1 MDISSRIRDLRK
13 NQGLNQ
19 FELAEAVK
27 VSVDTVRR
35 WESNKQVPRTDE
47 LVTLASVLKLTVDEL
62 LNGPS
67 SERVELVLSWDW
79 DDMKKGEIR
88 MNENKFKLVL
98 GDDGMIGLNGAG
110 RITSAAEIDEFLS
123 RVRKE
128 LEIALEAQIK
138 RGVVQ

>member
-1 MDISSRIRDLRK
+1 MDIGYRIRELRK
-13 NQGLNQ
+13 RQGLNQ
-19 FELAEAVK
+19 FDLAEAIG
-27 VSVDTVRR
+27 VSVDSVRR
-35 WESNKQVPRTDE
+35 WESNKQIPRADE
-47 LVTLASVLKLTVDEL
+47 LSNLALTLHVTANEL

-67 SERVELVLSWDW
+67 SERVELVLSWNW
-79 DDMKKGEIR
+79 EDMKKGEIR

-110 RITSAAEIDEFLS
+110 RITSADEIEEFLG

-128 LEIALEAQIK
+128 LEIELEAQIK

>member
-1 MDISSRIRDLRK
+1 MNLRELRK
-13 NQGLNQ
+13 LRGLTQ
-19 FELAEAVK
+19 EELAEKMCVHEN
-27 VSVDTVRR
+27 TIRL
-35 WESNKQVPRTDE
+35 WEKGINEPRLSDI
-47 LVTLASVLKLTVDEL
+47 KLLCEILRCTESEL
-62 LNGPS
+62 LNGLS

-110 RITSAAEIDEFLS
+110 RITSTAEIEEFLG

>member
-1 MDISSRIRDLRK
+1 MDISTTIRELRK
-13 NQGLNQ
+13 KQGLNQ
-19 FELAEAVK
+19 FDLAEMIG
-27 VSVDTVRR
+27 VSVDSVRR
-35 WESNKQVPRTDE
+35 WESNKQMPRADE
-47 LVTLASVLKLTVDEL
+47 LNNLSSVLHVTVDEL
-62 LNGPS
+62 LNGSS

-110 RITSAAEIDEFLS
+110 RITSTAEIEEFLG

>member
-1 MDISSRIRDLRK
+1 MDIGYRIRELRK
-13 NQGLNQ
+13 RQGLNQ
-19 FELAEAVK
+19 FDLAEAIG
-27 VSVDTVRR
+27 VSVDSVRR
-35 WESNKQVPRTDE
+35 WESNKQIPRADE
-47 LVTLASVLKLTVDEL
+47 LSNLALTLHVTANEL
-62 LNGPS
+62 LNGSS
-67 SERVELVLSWDW
+67 SERVELVLSWNW
-79 DDMKKGEIR
+79 EDMKKGEIR

-110 RITSAAEIDEFLS
+110 RITSADEIEEILG

>member
-1 MDISSRIRDLRK
+1 MDIGYRIRELRK
-13 NQGLNQ
+13 RQWLNQ
-19 FELAEAVK
+19 FDLAEAIG
-27 VSVDTVRR
+27 VSVDSVRR
-35 WESNKQVPRTDE
+35 WESNKQIPRADE
-47 LVTLASVLKLTVDEL
+47 LSNLALTLHVTANEL

-67 SERVELVLSWDW
+67 SERVELVLSWNW
-79 DDMKKGEIR
+79 EDMKKGEIR

-110 RITSAAEIDEFLS
+110 RITSADEIEEFLG

>member
-1 MDISSRIRDLRK
+1 MNGRNIAVIRK
-13 NQGLNQ
+13 QKCINQE
-19 FELAEAVK
+19 ELAHLLSINTATL
-27 VSVDTVRR
+27 SR
-35 WESNKQVPRTDE
+35 WENGHFEPK
-47 LVTLASVLKLTVDEL
+47 ASDIKRLCDVLKCTESEL
-62 LNGPS
+62 LNGSS
-67 SERVELVLSWDW
+67 SERVELVLSWNW

-110 RITSAAEIDEFLS
+110 RITSTAEIEEFLG

>member
-1 MDISSRIRDLRK
+1 MDIGYRIRELRK
-13 NQGLNQ
+13 RQGLNQ
-19 FELAEAVK
+19 FDLAEAIG
-27 VSVDTVRR
+27 VSVDSVRR
-35 WESNKQVPRTDE
+35 WESNKQIPRADE
-47 LVTLASVLKLTVDEL
+47 LSNLALTLHVTANEL

-67 SERVELVLSWDW
+67 SERVELVLSWNW
-79 DDMKKGEIR
+79 EDMKKGEIR

-110 RITSAAEIDEFLS
+110 RITSADEIEEFLG